1 MSHHIEK
8 RNGERRDFKKLKKL
22 NDKDG
27 NFVTAMSC
35 ERIIFNEMNAI
46 IRVT

>member
-27 NFVTAMSC
+27 NFVTAM
-35 ERIIFNEMNAI
+35 
-46 IRVT
+46 RVVRELFLMR